1 MRSRALKI
9 GLSVVLFLV
18 VVTILWSFL
27 SRRRQA
33 ALIPQGSLLPPEI
46 SRRIVEFEYTERK
59 GGKPVFHVQAELSS
73 ESGSGIHTLEGVEL
87 SRYDEAGELADKV
100 SAREAV
106 YKIAD
111 KKIEFSGDV
120 RIELSDQTR
129 IFSQRTRA
137 DLEQEV
143 IFIDESFHFDQ
154 GRATG
159 KGRSLIYRIPR
170 QEVEV
175 VGRFQLVIPN
185 GPDRIEAQARGAK
198 YCVSSA
204 RIELEGEAE
213 ISDSQGRLSGERME
227 ILLTEEKQI
236 RKVVALG
243 EARFQSHTQ
252 QTFSGDRIHIALD
265 SDSQLIRYFEVVGAP
280 KASYEES
287 TPRGVHHL
295 EAERIRGKVGARDV
309 GLKQISARRDVT
321 FHSSALQIRSASAN
335 HLTAWFLQDGR
346 GLKRLELKE
355 NVSLVRNLETPH
367 AVGSEKLR
375 SHFLRLEFSGQQSL
389 ERVMAQGNVDIE
401 LNSQQ
406 GYRHLFARESVQ
418 VNYRGGVVENIISK
432 ENCVLESLDHSE
444 RQQLRAP
451 LIRARYREGVLEHVF
466 AGEGVVLELAAKGST
481 RQARSQRL
489 NAVYKEGRLFEA
501 VQSGQFHFWEKSNSD
516 QLRRMD
522 LKAER
527 AVFSARQG
535 KVTITGKKAPM
546 LESADTKTFARYF
559 VVDRET
565 ARISAFE
572 EVRSTLRQG
581 STLWQEG
588 TVVTA
593 ARMEADSDTGWIEY
607 SGNPRILRE
616 GSVIAGKRV
625 RFSSR
630 LQQLV
635 VEEKVESVLTQE
647 GEEGPKEYWIEAD
660 RLVSLRE
667 KGVARYEGNVRV
679 KTDDLQVRAP
689 FLDVLFS
696 SQGSTAPREIIAQ
709 GEVHMT
715 HRDRKAQGNR
725 AVYYP
730 LKEKVVLTGNP
741 ACVFEAAEGNS
752 SGRKLTFYIRENK
765 ILVEGPKP

>member
-46 SRRIVEFEYTERK
+46 SRRIIEFEYTEHK
-59 GGKPVFHVQAELSS
+59 GGKRVFHVQAELSS
-73 ESGSGIHTLEGVEL
+73 ESGSGIHTLKSVEL
-87 SRYDEAGELADKV
+87 SRYDEAGESADKV

-137 DLEQEV
+137 DLDQEV

-154 GRATG
+154 GQATG
-159 KGRSLIYRIPR
+159 KGQSLIYRIPG

-175 VGRFQLVIPN
+175 VGHFQLVIPN

-198 YCVSSA
+198 YRVSSA

-213 ISDSQGRLSGERME
+213 ISGSQGRLSGERME

-252 QTFSGDRIHIALD
+252 QTFSGDRIHIVLD
-265 SDSQLIRYFEVVGAP
+265 SDSQLIRYFEVLGAP
-280 KASYEES
+280 KASYEER
-287 TPRGVHHL
+287 TPGGVHHL
-295 EAERIRGKVGARDV
+295 EAEWIRGKVGGRDV
-309 GLKQISARRDVT
+309 GLEQISARRDVV

-355 NVSLVRNLETPH
+355 NVTLVRNPETPH

-389 ERVMAQGNVDIE
+389 ERVMAQGNVDVE

-432 ENCVLESLDHSE
+432 EDCLLESLDHSE
-444 RQQLRAP
+444 RLQLRAP

-466 AGEGVVLELAAKGST
+466 AGEGVVLELAVKGST
-481 RQARSQRL
+481 RHARSQRL
-489 NAVYKEGRLFEA
+489 NAFYKEGRLSEA

-516 QLRRMD
+516 QFRRTD

-535 KVTITGKKAPM
+535 KVTITGKKAPV

-572 EVRSTLRQG
+572 EVQ

-593 ARMEADSDTGWIEY
+593 ARMEADPDTGWIEY

-679 KTDDLQVRAP
+679 KTDDLRLKAP

-696 SQGSTAPREIIAQ
+696 SQGSADLREIIAQ

-715 HRDRKAQGNR
+715 YRDRKAQGNR

-730 LKEKVVLTGNP
+730 LKEKVVLTGEP
-741 ACVFEAAEGNS
+741 ARVFEAAEGNS

-765 ILVEGPKP
+765 ILIEGPVEKP